1 MVATAVLVI
10 AAVTGWP
17 QEITNPDFD
26 ENLTGW
32 SVSSEPKHQWSSVD
46 HRDSGDSGSLLAFK
60 DYVAT
65 NLVRATQCVPVDPG
79 MTISFMVRVLVLETG
94 DPADVTIDRTPY
106 SDGSCQ
112 SSTGLNRVITTP
124 SLGQWTTIVHG
135 PHLVSPEVHSIEVG
149 PGLYEAAGASVPVS
163 AHFDG
168 AQFFL
173 FAEGFETG
181 TCSEWSVTQPFCVTP
196 GVGLRVEVTWETF
209 SDPDPSDEV
218 GADLDLHLLHPDAE
232 GAWLGPFDCH
242 KTDPFPDWG
251 TPGSGEDPALI
262 IQDDDGAGPEI
273 IQITDPESV
282 EYDIGVHYADDF
294 GYGTSNATLRIW
306 IDGSL
311 IYEYPDKALLN
322 GQFWYL
328 GTVEWPSG
336 IVTVFDSVSSGIP

>member
-1 MVATAVLVI
+1 MNRTRLMVATAVLVV

-32 SVSSEPKHQWSSVD
+32 SVFSEPKHQWSSVD

-94 DPADVTIDRTPY
+94 DPADVTIDLTPY

-149 PGLYEAAGASVPVS
+149 LGLYEAAGASVPVS
-163 AHFDG
+163 AHFVRIRGQG
-168 AQFFL
+168 ATERPVQ
-173 FAEGFETG
+173 
-181 TCSEWSVTQPFCVTP
+181 
-196 GVGLRVEVTWETF
+196 
-209 SDPDPSDEV
+209 
-218 GADLDLHLLHPDAE
+218 
-232 GAWLGPFDCH
+232 
-242 KTDPFPDWG
+242 
-251 TPGSGEDPALI
+251 
-262 IQDDDGAGPEI
+262 
-273 IQITDPESV
+273 
-282 EYDIGVHYADDF
+282 
-294 GYGTSNATLRIW
+294 
-306 IDGSL
+306 
-311 IYEYPDKALLN
+311 
-322 GQFWYL
+322 
-328 GTVEWPSG
+328 
-336 IVTVFDSVSSGIP
+336 VSWHG